1 MAGFGVPGRYRS
13 GAPDAFRTSTSIR
26 RHRAAPG
33 HGTSQRHRPAGPRC
47 TGSAK
52 PVRPVLYLVHTS
64 STGHRPG
71 ARIGDHLLSESA
83 RRDRTTPRANI
94 EPTSRGLGSRHR
106 PVVGMLGSLVFLL
119 AGHAAGAQVTPG
131 TGTLKTSTC
140 KSPVCSAALGADDRE
155 ALGRLAYAK
164 AGDQGEEGLTA
175 VLYAVL
181 NRLASGRFGSD
192 VTAVIEAP
200 GQFEPL
206 DRAGGHWRNLPS
218 LSARQRA
225 TIETIFGLIQQGRLP
240 DPTHGATF
248 FQNPRIVAA
257 REAAGQVRVGLT
269 NFNDR
274 TPIAVIRDHA
284 FFGQLGLSSAP
295 AESVSPR
302 GHLVYPPGAKPA
314 FQVERINAG
323 SPAHPHGVMYRIV
336 PLPGIQAGAARVE
349 SERLP

>member
-1 MAGFGVPGRYRS
+1 MFPSPTSCRDAWLAGLSPGR
-13 GAPDAFRTSTSIR
+13 ACD
-26 RHRAAPG
+26 
-33 HGTSQRHRPAGPRC
+33 RC
-47 TGSAK
+47 PSDT
-52 PVRPVLYLVHTS
+52 
-64 STGHRPG
+64 
-71 ARIGDHLLSESA
+71 
-83 RRDRTTPRANI
+83 
-94 EPTSRGLGSRHR
+94 
-106 PVVGMLGSLVFLL
+106 
-119 AGHAAGAQVTPG
+119 G
-131 TGTLKTSTC
+131 TGTLNTSTC
-140 KSPVCSAALGADDRE
+140 KLPVCSAALGADDRE
-155 ALGRLAYAK
+155 ALGRLAYAE

-274 TPIAVIRDHA
+274 TPIAVICDHA
-284 FFGQLGLSSAP
+284 FFGQLGLSSSP
-295 AESVSPR
+295 ADSVSSQ

-336 PLPGIQAGAARVE
+336 PLPGIQAGAVRVE
-349 SERLP
+349 MERLP